1 MRNVGNESVNATGER
16 PVILVVEDEALTIMD
31 LSDVLDAAGYE
42 ALQSA
47 SAERA
52 LTLLTNRNDVVALI
66 TDVELSGKTD
76 GFDLAR
82 AAAQMRP
89 GLPIVVVSGRAKPDP
104 ERMPAEARFVARPC
118 RGDDILDVLKT
129 LMGRAG

>member
-1 MRNVGNESVNATGER
+1 MGNESVNATGER